1 MDLQLNIITPEK
13 IVVSEAANSIVL
25 PTEAGE
31 INVLPG
37 HIPLLTILVT
47 GEIKI
52 EKDSGIDFIAVDK
65 GFVKIEEN
73 VVSVLTEAAID
84 IKDIDL
90 ANIADAETRAQ
101 KALEEAR
108 NNPTF
113 DPIEIERLE
122 AVTRFAINQKLIK
135 SRH

>member
-1 MDLQLNIITPEK
+1 MDLQLKIITPEK
-13 IVVSEAANSIVL
+13 IVISEAASSIVL

-37 HIPLLTILVT
+37 HIPLLTILT
-47 GEIKI
+47 PGEIKV
-52 EKDSGIDFIAVDK
+52 EKDGGIDFIAVDK
-65 GFVKIEEN
+65 GFVKIEEDI
-73 VVSVLTEAAID
+73 VSVLTEAAID

-90 ANIADAETRAQ
+90 AKITDAETRAQ

-108 NNPTF
+108 NNPNL
-113 DPIEIERLE
+113 DPIEIEKLE

>member
-1 MDLQLNIITPEK
+1 MNLQLKIITPEK
-13 IVVSEAANSIVL
+13 IVVSESANSIVI
-25 PTEAGE
+25 PTEDGE

-37 HIPLLTILVT
+37 HIPLLTILIP

-52 EKDSGIDFIAVDK
+52 EKDSGVDFIAVDK
-65 GFVKIEEN
+65 GFVKIEED

-90 ANIADAETRAQ
+90 ANITDAETRAQ

-108 NNPTF
+108 NNPSL